1 MYVTITIPKYRVT
14 KTGRLIKVGSTTK
27 KVHVKNR

>member
-14 KTGRLIKVGSTTK
+14 KTGRLVKVGVLPKRFT
-27 KVHVKNR
+27 